1 MSEAGDRDVPV
12 KAKAVLIDPQSMTV
26 VWANEAASEGDA
38 GEAHGALAGHPVDRL
53 VPMAEALGVPDAL
66 RSVAD
71 TGVARHLRADLVS
84 MARGSVAMIVSVY
97 RLPDGMLL
105 VLVEN
110 AWQMAERR
118 AGGNAPG
125 SQGRGGRSTPRD
137 RL

>member
-26 VWANEAASEGDA
+26 VWVNEAASDGDP
-38 GEAHGALAGHPVDRL
+38 GDVRGTLTRSSIDRF

-66 RSVAD
+66 RSVAE

-84 MARGSVAMIVSVY
+84 TVRGSVAMVVSLY
-97 RLPDGMLL
+97 RLPDGMVL

-110 AWQMAERR
+110 AWKMAER
-118 AGGNAPG
+118 NARPRHG
-125 SQGRGGRSTPRD
+125 SR
-137 RL
+137 